1 MTIEASGRTNIQDQ
15 YLRTAVAKTANI
27 ARRQPIPPA
36 MTVLVHTH
44 PLVRQLE
51 NDLLPLFRAALPPLA
66 AAAPRALASVFA
78 FSSGT
83 ASAFQDYHFGISCL
97 LEDVP
102 DDAPEEVALLV
113 SVTGLES
120 GARLSAQVVWGQPS
134 GRVEMQAEALADE
147 LQALHAALPGLLAGL
162 QQAASRGVPAR

>member
-1 MTIEASGRTNIQDQ
+1 
-15 YLRTAVAKTANI
+15 
-27 ARRQPIPPA
+27 

-44 PLVRQLE
+44 PLVLQLE

-97 LEDVP
+97 LDDVS

-120 GARLSAQVVWGQPS
+120 SARLSAQVLWGQPS
-134 GRVEMQAEALADE
+134 GQVEMQAEALADE
-147 LQALHAALPGLLAGL
+147 LQALHAALPSLLAGL
-162 QQAASRGVPAR
+162 QQAASRGAPAR

>member
-1 MTIEASGRTNIQDQ
+1 
-15 YLRTAVAKTANI
+15 
-27 ARRQPIPPA
+27 

-44 PLVRQLE
+44 PLVLQLE

-97 LEDVP
+97 LDDVP

-120 GARLSAQVVWGQPS
+120 SARLSAQVVWGQPS
-134 GRVEMQAEALADE
+134 GQVEMQAEALADE
-147 LQALHAALPGLLAGL
+147 LQALHAALPSLLAGL
-162 QQAASRGVPAR
+162 QQAASRGAPAR

>member
-1 MTIEASGRTNIQDQ
+1 
-15 YLRTAVAKTANI
+15 
-27 ARRQPIPPA
+27 

-44 PLVRQLE
+44 PLVLQLE

-83 ASAFQDYHFGISCL
+83 ASAFQDYHFGVSCL

-134 GRVEMQAEALADE
+134 GQVEMQAE
-147 LQALHAALPGLLAGL
+147 LQADDLPTLHAALPRLLAGL
-162 QQAASRGVPAR
+162 QQAASRGAPVI